1 MDTQATRTRA
11 HSATHHDPLDVPDD
25 DANDNPEPGA
35 EPRER
40 PAVALDAISD
50 SAIDSLGKPS
60 EGEGAKTKEDTAAQA
75 QRVMAQQ
82 ARKPRR
88 GTSSRKDD
96 GLKKGGGGKATVII
110 SMGGRATA
118 AWVGSRCRCRG
129 GRAHVCREV

>member
-1 MDTQATRTRA
+1 MTCARRPRRKAAPVTRTATTAYERDLGHAGDA
-11 HSATHHDPLDVPDD
+11 HALAQRNSTTIPLDVPDD

-82 ARKPRR
+82 TRKAAPR
-88 GTSSRKDD
+88 D
-96 GLKKGGGGKATVII
+96 VIAE
-110 SMGGRATA
+110 G
-118 AWVGSRCRCRG
+118 
-129 GRAHVCREV
+129 